1 MGVEKESAMFRPQD
15 RVKCQRLFDR
25 YYAGRKFHDS
35 LYRDMIRKYLHPGD
49 RLLDAGC
56 GRYLTFCKELS
67 DMAGVVGIDLEETLE
82 TDNRSAPLGVRG
94 DVSKLPFRDGC
105 FDMVISRSVV
115 EHLAD
120 PPEAFREFAR
130 VLRPGGRVVI
140 LTPNKYDYVSI
151 IAAVTPYWL
160 HRYLVSRIFPV
171 SENDVFP
178 TLYRA
183 NTLSAIG
190 RAFHAAGLRDVE
202 LDTINHYPAY
212 LMFSPVLF
220 RLGVLYERFTS
231 LAAMRQLR
239 GLILAVFEKPGT
251 GAAAQGEFGKV
262 AAAGAAPV
270 EVS

>member
-1 MGVEKESAMFRPQD
+1 MFRPQD
-15 RVKCQRLFDR
+15 RAKCQRLFDR
-25 YYAGRKFHDS
+25 YYAGRKFHDA
-35 LYRDMIRKYLHPGD
+35 LYREIIRKPLRRGQ

-67 DMAGVVGIDLEETLE
+67 DVARVVGIDLEETLE
-82 TDNRSAPLGVRG
+82 TDNRFAPFGVRG
-94 DVSKLPFRDGC
+94 DVSRLPFPDNA

-120 PPEAFREFAR
+120 PPETFREFAR
-130 VLRPGGRVVI
+130 VLRPGGQVVI

-151 IAAVTPYWL
+151 VAALTPYKF
-160 HRYLVSRIFPV
+160 HRFLVSRIFPV
-171 SENDVFP
+171 SADDVFP

-183 NTLSAIG
+183 NTLSSIG
-190 RAFHAAGLRDVE
+190 QALRSVGLKDVE
-202 LDTINHYPAY
+202 LNTINHYPAY

-239 GLILAVFEKPGT
+239 GLILTVFEKPGASA
-251 GAAAQGEFGKV
+251 GPQAKPSEAAT
-262 AAAGAAPV
+262 AGAVHA
-270 EVS
+270 EAS